1 MTLSIQHYR
10 ESLNTVLRT
19 VVTDPEVI
27 IDGDFSSDNV
37 KKGIAF
43 NIVGINQERIL
54 SAGFSLE
61 SINFDILIIAK
72 TRFDCDTIATV
83 LINELQFY
91 RDENWQRFY
100 LSNFSDVEFNPY
112 EDLFYVNKIQVR
124 GYLQR

>member
-1 MTLSIQHYR
+1 MTLLIQHYR

-91 RDENWQRFY
+91 RDEDWQRFY

>member
-61 SINFDILIIAK
+61 SINFDILVITK

-91 RDENWQRFY
+91 RDEDWQRFY

>member
-91 RDENWQRFY
+91 RDEDWQRFY

>member
-43 NIVGINQERIL
+43 NIVGINQDRIL

-61 SINFDILIIAK
+61 SINFDILVIAK

-91 RDENWQRFY
+91 RDEDWQRFY

>member
-43 NIVGINQERIL
+43 NIAGINQERIL
-54 SAGFSLE
+54 SAEFSLE
-61 SINFDILIIAK
+61 SINFDILVIAK

-91 RDENWQRFY
+91 RDEDWQRFY

>member
-43 NIVGINQERIL
+43 NIEGINQERIL

-61 SINFDILIIAK
+61 SINFDILVIAK

-91 RDENWQRFY
+91 RDEDWQRFY

>member
-61 SINFDILIIAK
+61 SINFDILVIAK

-91 RDENWQRFY
+91 RDEDWQRFY